1 MLDLNFVR
9 DNLPQV
15 EEMLRQRGADP
26 AAVLKNFR
34 EVDTQ
39 LRNALAEAESSRAR
53 KRVLADEFQRLKA
66 QEKQLK
72 AAGLEVLANEEARQ
86 RNLAEQELIKQS
98 LPRQDALVEDFT
110 ARRLGILTGIPN
122 MPHSSVPPGHSAE
135 ENAEVRRWGAPPQ
148 FDFAPKP
155 HWEIGE
161 QLGVLDLERAVK
173 LSGARFAV
181 YWDLGAKLERALAN
195 FMLDL
200 HTREH
205 GYTEVLPPY
214 LVNSQ
219 SMYGTGQLPKFAR
232 DLFRVPHG
240 SVEQKTDHTPIVGEL
255 VYYDVPSAYRVES
268 VDIPSRSVSIRLATP
283 ELSHVQQRVSWDR
296 LWYIPPDLWL
306 IPTAEV
312 PVTNLYRDEVLDAA
326 RLPISLTAY
335 TPCFRSEAGS
345 YGKDVRGIIR
355 QHQFQKVEL
364 VKFSRPENS
373 YEEHE
378 KLTRNAET
386 VLQKL
391 GLHYRT
397 MALCTGDMSASSAK
411 TYDIEVWLPGQQL
424 FREISSCS
432 NFESYQARRANIR
445 YRPEG
450 KNKTEFLHTLN
461 GSGLAVGRTWVAI
474 VENYQQADGSVLI
487 PEVLRPYVGAER
499 IRKKSF

>member
-1 MLDLNFVR
+1 MLELNFVR
-9 DNLPQV
+9 ENLAQV
-15 EEMLRQRGADP
+15 EEMLRRRGADP
-26 AAVLKNFR
+26 AAVLKDFHD
-34 EVDTQ
+34 VDRRRRHAIT
-39 LRNALAEAESSRAR
+39 EAETM
-53 KRVLADEFQRLKA
+53 KA
-66 QEKQLK
+66 QRNKASEDIAKLK
-72 AAGLEVLANEEARQ
+72 KAG
-86 RNLAEQELIKQS
+86 
-98 LPRQDALVEDFT
+98 QDASSAIAETKDLREQIQEREKVAADLD
-110 ARRLGILTGIPN
+110 ARLHEILAGIPN
-122 MPHSSVPPGHSAE
+122 MPHESVAAGHSADD
-135 ENAEVRRWGAPPQ
+135 NVEVRKWGTAPK

-155 HWEIGE
+155 HWELGE

-173 LSGARFAV
+173 LTGARFAV

-214 LVNSQ
+214 LVNSE
-219 SMYGTGQLPKFAR
+219 SMYGTGQLPKFAA

-240 SVEQKTDHTPIVGEL
+240 DK
-255 VYYDVPSAYRVES
+255 
-268 VDIPSRSVSIRLATP
+268 
-283 ELSHVQQRVSWDR
+283 
-296 LWYIPPDLWL
+296 DLWL

-364 VKFSRPENS
+364 VKFARPENS

-397 MALCTGDMSASSAK
+397 MALCTGDMGPSSAK

-432 NFESYQARRANIR
+432 NFEAYQARRANIR

-450 KNKTEFLHTLN
+450 KNKTEFVHTLN

-474 VENYQQADGSVLI
+474 VENYQQADGSVVI
-487 PEVLRPYVGAER
+487 PEALRPYIGAER
-499 IRKKSF
+499 ITARKF